1 MSGSTDHESAKSDT
15 IFPSQQ
21 VTNRNRKDLKVITRK
36 TNVKNHFNNLGQH
49 ASPWSDVI
57 L

>member
-36 TNVKNHFNNLGQH
+36 TNVKDHFNKLGQH